1 MKSRASRGM
10 LNKEKLFLKI
20 KEKIGMKFSQ
30 EQQQKKVS
38 TQQFILGI
46 ITSIVYCAVVLLLS
60 SKLKWSILVL
70 NGEWKS

>member
-1 MKSRASRGM
+1 M

>member
-1 MKSRASRGM
+1 M

-60 SKLKWSILVL
+60 SKLKQSILVL

>member
-60 SKLKWSILVL
+60 SKLKRSILVL